1 MKLLLLLALLSA
13 QSSVENAWNLIAAGK
28 RDEAKSLLLALVQ
41 TEAQNAEAH
50 LLLGSLLMED
60 GAKDDSL
67 LHLKEGVRLT
77 PKSAAAHNALGEA
90 YTTFAN
96 PKAARPEFER
106 AVTLDPALAQAHVNL
121 AAILL
126 EQGESEAAIPHL
138 DKALRH
144 FAGKPDA
151 AYPHYL
157 RAKTYNTDAKKAA
170 SELERA
176 VALRPDF
183 AEAWSDLGEA
193 RKTLFNDEGALEAYR
208 RAVKLA
214 PDDAIAQT
222 RLGAA
227 LLDAGN
233 AHEAAPH
240 LEEAA
245 RLDPTNQS
253 ALNALQRALREDGQ
267 IQKAEAAK
275 KRLAEVLLKRATDDQ
290 KLVEAVAT
298 NNAGAGLEKKGDLP
312 AAVAKYRTALELN
325 PNHIG
330 IRTNLAVALLKL
342 GQWDEGLAQLKEA
355 LRRNPTDAT
364 LSKALDD
371 ALQQYQARPK

>member
-1 MKLLLLLALLSA
+1 VKLLLLLSLLYA
-13 QSSVENAWNLIAAGK
+13 QSSVESAWNLIAAGK
-28 RDEAKSLLLALVQ
+28 RNEAKSLLQSLVR

-90 YTTFAN
+90 YTTFGN

-106 AVTLDPALAQAHVNL
+106 AVALDPALAQAHVNL

-126 EQGESEAAIPHL
+126 EQGESETAVPHL
-138 DKALRH
+138 DKALRQL
-144 FAGKPDA
+144 AGKPDA

-157 RAKTYNTDAKKAA
+157 RAKTLTTDAKKAA
-170 SELERA
+170 AELERA

-222 RLGAA
+222 RLGSA

-245 RLDPTNQS
+245 RLDPANQS
-253 ALNALQRALREDGQ
+253 ALNALQRALRDDGQ

-298 NNAGAGLEKKGDLP
+298 NNAGAELEKNGNLP
-312 AAVAKYRTALELN
+312 AALAKYRTALELN

-355 LRRNPTDAT
+355 LRRDPTNTT
-364 LSKALDD
+364 LTKALDD
-371 ALQQYQARPK
+371 ALHQYHARPK